1 MRDSGPTDRSPGPRP
16 AARPWRVGLPSWLV
30 SLALHAAILLLLGL
44 TFRLAPTPSGATERT
59 ADVGIALKRQ
69 EGDSEYY
76 ETQDDRAAEDSTASE
91 ALTAK
96 QSLSEFLSDQSPVDP
111 SSSLPEA
118 MNIIGPAAMAEGG
131 VPNAGGLPG
140 GPDGRSGPIG
150 VKGQA
155 TLFGITAE
163 GWKFVY
169 VFDRS
174 ESMNWHD
181 RKPLKKAKE
190 ELLASIGS
198 LDQVH
203 QFQIIFYNQDPSIFN
218 PSGQRNKLAFG
229 TEQNK
234 RNADRFVR
242 GITAAGGT
250 EHVPAI
256 MLAIKLQPDV
266 IFFLTDADEP
276 ALSNGQLYKIHRA
289 AAGIAIHT
297 VEFGVGPQRNANN
310 FLVKL
315 ARQNGGEHFYFD
327 VSKL

>member
-1 MRDSGPTDRSPGPRP
+1 MHDPNPADRSPRPRP
-16 AARPWRVGLPSWLV
+16 AARSWRVGLPSWLI
-30 SLALHAAILLLLGL
+30 SLALHAAILLVLGL
-44 TFRLAPTPSGATERT
+44 TLRLTPTASGTTERT
-59 ADVGIALKRQ
+59 AEVGIALKRQ
-69 EGDSEYY
+69 DGDTEYF
-76 ETQDDRAAEDSTASE
+76 ETQDDRATDNSAASE
-91 ALTAK
+91 AQTTK
-96 QSLSEFLSDQSPVDP
+96 QRLSEFLSDQSPVDP
-111 SSSLPEA
+111 SPSLPTA
-118 MNIIGPAAMAEGG
+118 MNIIGPSVMGDGG
-131 VPNAGGLPG
+131 VPNAGGLPD
-140 GPDGRSGPIG
+140 GPAGRSGPIG

-155 TLFGITAE
+155 TLFEITAK

-181 RKPLKKAKE
+181 RKPLKAAKDN
-190 ELLASIGS
+190 LLVSLKS
-198 LDQVH
+198 LDRVH
-203 QFQIIFYNQDPSIFN
+203 QFQIIFYNQDPEIFN
-218 PSGQRNKLAFG
+218 PSGQKNKLVFA

-242 GITAAGGT
+242 GITATGGT

-266 IFFLTDADEP
+266 IFFLTDAGERP
-276 ALSNGQLYKIHRA
+276 LSNGQLYEIHRR

-297 VEFGVGPQRNANN
+297 VEFGIGPRQKANN

-315 ARQNGGEHFYFD
+315 ARQNGGRDCYVD